1 MGKTTKE
8 GIVTREMSAA
18 DLKAVQVIE
27 QESFHDSWAVESWLA
42 ELNSS
47 LANYIVLEQDGIIK
61 GFAGFWLIAGE
72 AQVTRVAVAKDE
84 RGKGLGKILT
94 EALISAAWQEEAE
107 AVTLEVRNSN
117 IAAQTVYAQ
126 TGFTISG
133 VRPHYYVDNKEDAI
147 IMWLYREK
155 NG

>member
-1 MGKTTKE
+1 MGKTAKE
-8 GIVTREMSAA
+8 GIVTRKMSAA
-18 DLKAVQVIE
+18 DLKAVQAIE

-84 RGKGLGKILT
+84 RGKGLGRILT
-94 EALISAAWQEEAE
+94 EALIAAALQENAE
-107 AVTLEVRNSN
+107 AVTLEVRKSN
-117 IAAQTVYAQ
+117 IAAQTVYTQ
-126 TGFTISG
+126 TGFIVSG
-133 VRPHYYVDNKEDAI
+133 VRPNYYVDNKEDAI
-147 IMWLYREK
+147 IMWLYR
-155 NG
+155 

>member
-1 MGKTTKE
+1 MGKTSKE
-8 GIVTREMSAA
+8 GIVTREMAAA
-18 DLKAVQVIE
+18 DLKAVQAIE

-47 LANYIVLEQDGIIK
+47 IAKYIVLEQDAIIK

-94 EALISAAWQEEAE
+94 EVLIAAAWQEGAD
-107 AVTLEVRNSN
+107 AVTLEVRKSN
-117 IAAQTVYAQ
+117 IAAQTVYTQ

-133 VRPHYYVDNKEDAI
+133 VRPNYYEDKKEDAI
-147 IMWLYREK
+147 IMWLYR
-155 NG
+155 

>member
-1 MGKTTKE
+1 MGKTAKE
-8 GIVTREMSAA
+8 GIVTRKMSAA
-18 DLKAVQVIE
+18 DLKAVQAIE

-84 RGKGLGKILT
+84 RGKGLGRILT
-94 EALISAAWQEEAE
+94 EALIDAAWQENAE
-107 AVTLEVRNSN
+107 AVTLEVRKSN
-117 IAAQTVYAQ
+117 IAAQTVYEQ
-126 TGFTISG
+126 TGFTVSG
-133 VRPHYYVDNKEDAI
+133 VRPNYYVDNKEDAI
-147 IMWLYREK
+147 IMWLYR
-155 NG
+155 

>member
-1 MGKTTKE
+1 MGKTAKE
-8 GIVTREMSAA
+8 GIATRELSAS
-18 DLKAVQVIE
+18 DLKVVQAIE

-47 LANYIVLEQDGIIK
+47 ITKYIVLEQEGIIK

-94 EALISAAWQEEAE
+94 EALVAAAWQEGAE
-107 AVTLEVRNSN
+107 AVTLEVRKSN
-117 IAAQTVYAQ
+117 LTAQTVYAK
-126 TGFTISG
+126 TGFTVSG
-133 VRPHYYVDNKEDAI
+133 VRPNYYEDNREDAI
-147 IMWLYREK
+147 IMWLYR
-155 NG
+155 

>member
-47 LANYIVLEQDGIIK
+47 LANYIVLEQDGIIR

-72 AQVTRVAVAKDE
+72 AQVTRVAVAKDA
-84 RGKGLGKILT
+84 RGQGLGKILT
-94 EALISAAWQEEAE
+94 AALIAAAWQDGAE
-107 AVTLEVRNSN
+107 AVTLEVRKSN
-117 IAAQTVYAQ
+117 VAAQTVYTQ
-126 TGFTISG
+126 TGFTVSG
-133 VRPHYYVDNKEDAI
+133 VRPHYYEDNKEDAI
-147 IMWLYREK
+147 IMWLYR
-155 NG
+155 

>member
-1 MGKTTKE
+1 MGKTSKE

-18 DLKAVQVIE
+18 DLKAVQIIE

-47 LANYIVLEQDGIIK
+47 IAKYLVLEQEGIIK

-72 AQVTRVAVAKDE
+72 AQITRVAVTKDE

-94 EALISAAWQEEAE
+94 EALVAAAWQEGAE
-107 AVTLEVRNSN
+107 AVTLEVRKSN
-117 IAAQTVYAQ
+117 IAAQTVYTQ

-133 VRPHYYVDNKEDAI
+133 VRPHYYEDNKEDAI
-147 IMWLYREK
+147 IMWLYR
-155 NG
+155 

>member
-1 MGKTTKE
+1 MGKTSKE

-18 DLKAVQVIE
+18 DLKAVQAIE

-47 LANYIVLEQDGIIK
+47 IAKYLVLEQEGIIK

-94 EALISAAWQEEAE
+94 EELIAAAWAEGAE
-107 AVTLEVRNSN
+107 AVTLEVRKSN
-117 IAAQTVYAQ
+117 IAAQTVYIQ

-133 VRPHYYVDNKEDAI
+133 VRPNYYEDNKEDAI
-147 IMWLYREK
+147 IMWLYR
-155 NG
+155 